1 MVAFNKS
8 FKVACGIAVL
18 SAGFGVGRAMA
29 GPTGPVAAVKSK
41 ALAEVRE
48 PRPEHVEA
56 GVNHLRSIY
65 ARLKAEDFSEA
76 AIRAL
81 STSDRRMPFSDLAE
95 NVTFHKS
102 TNLGFPK
109 YAETP
114 EVLAVTEVYHYSNLS
129 AKAPGKNR
137 FQPRGYHLVLF
148 RDGEIGKFT
157 ECELRFPAEPDKDGV
172 YHVLYPNSKGYDK
185 GVPTPECEYS
195 EEPKPE

>member
-1 MVAFNKS
+1 MVAFSK
-8 FKVACGIAVL
+8 FLKVACGIAVL
-18 SAGFGVGRAMA
+18 IAGFGVGRAMA
-29 GPTGPVAAVKSK
+29 GPTGSAAAVKSK
-41 ALAEVRE
+41 ALGEVRE

-56 GVNHLRSIY
+56 GVTHLRSIY
-65 ARLKAEDFSEA
+65 ARLEAEDFSEA

-81 STSDRRMPFSDLAE
+81 SKSDRRMPFSDLAE

-114 EVLAVTEVYHYSNLS
+114 EVLAVTEVYHYYNRTP
-129 AKAPGKNR
+129 KAPGMNR

>member
-1 MVAFNKS
+1 MGTLNSSTKILI
-8 FKVACGIAVL
+8 GIVVV
-18 SAGFGVGRAMA
+18 SAGFGLG
-29 GPTGPVAAVKSK
+29 K
-41 ALAEVRE
+41 ALAGPKAVRGVTAPRPVGEVRA

-65 ARLKAEDFSEA
+65 ARLKAQDFSEA

-81 STSDRRMPFSDLAE
+81 SKSDRRMPFSDLAE

-114 EVLAVTEVYHYSNLS
+114 EVLAVTEVYHYYNRR
-129 AKAPGKNR
+129 AKAPGMNR

-157 ECELRFPAEPDKDGV
+157 ECELRFPAEPDTDGI

>member
-1 MVAFNKS
+1 MVTLSKS
-8 FKVACGIAVL
+8 FRIACGMVVL
-18 SAGFGVGRAMA
+18 IAGFGVGRAMA
-29 GPTGPVAAVKSK
+29 GPARPAEAGK
-41 ALAEVRE
+41 AQGRAEVRE

-56 GVNHLRSIY
+56 GVSHLRSIY
-65 ARLKAEDFSEA
+65 ARLKAKDFSEA

-81 STSDRRMPFSDLAE
+81 SKSDRRMPFSDLAE

-114 EVLAVTEVYHYSNLS
+114 EVLAVTEVYHYYNRA
-129 AKAPGKNR
+129 AKAPGVNR

-172 YHVLYPNSKGYDK
+172 YHVLYPKSKGYDN
-185 GVPTPECEYS
+185 GVKTPECEFS
-195 EEPKPE
+195 EEQKPE